1 MKFRLAAATAATG
14 IAAASTLLWVVPAAA
29 QEEPPA
35 GPLPLTV
42 DPTSG
47 SDALFTVSGTGCVG
61 PQGPGAFDVFVDGS
75 ALTNDDPDNP
85 DLADAEGNW
94 SIDISPAD
102 PTVPLSPGVLEI
114 TATCSVNDAS
124 GTEIVEYSPATYEIT
139 GAPAPTPTAPPTDTP
154 APPVLVAPA
163 AVAVVGDPD
172 FTG

>member
-35 GPLPLTV
+35 ETGPLPLTV
-42 DPTSG
+42 DPASG

-61 PQGPGAFDVFVDGS
+61 PQGPGTFDVFVDGS
-75 ALTNDDPDNP
+75 PLTNDDPNNP

-102 PTVPLSPGVLEI
+102 PSVPLSPGVLR
-114 TATCSVNDAS
+114 SRP
-124 GTEIVEYSPATYEIT
+124 PAR
-139 GAPAPTPTAPPTDTP
+139 
-154 APPVLVAPA
+154 
-163 AVAVVGDPD
+163 
-172 FTG
+172 